1 MSIPLIKKQIIN
13 IFLLVLLTGC
23 GSRIMPKS
31 NFLEDSKISPSKL
44 EFFRDSIQFE
54 VSGIIPIE
62 SVMSPKNPQ
71 VSLHFVS
78 RENSMDLGKF
88 PLTKNFEAYR
98 YSKSFK
104 IAYEPWMEFATM
116 ELHFNQGEKQTTQP
130 QERKGLTKGVITTP
144 LLAKIGKVYAD
155 EPIPDVGLYIPT
167 GVATIDQSRAQTFEI
182 LFLTGSAEI
191 NLTNSNNEQLK
202 RLQTFIT
209 ENPSIKKIRITG
221 IQSPES
227 GEGKSSALGNSRAKT
242 VYEYLKNSGMILRD
256 STTEVKSRWK
266 DWFDLRLLLR
276 DYDKISTQRKD
287 QYYDVLLSGSDFISQ
302 SDQLKRISGFDQ
314 VSRDL
319 YPRLRVAKIEIE
331 AKPTTGLNQEDA
343 LELRRVLDEGRGGKS
358 LELSEWA
365 IAGEYAPRLRDKAEI
380 YSKMTELFRSALP
393 YNNLAVVRMKEAQ
406 QTLDIDTK
414 EKLWDEA
421 TWLLNQAA
429 RLETSPYILHN
440 QGQILIFQG
449 NYWEAYQKLSDASV
463 LTKNEDFLKAN
474 EGLRGALD
482 IIRGDYRLATLRFE
496 SSYSDAKDLFNKG
509 LASFLAKD
517 YASASLAFEESVIA
531 QREYGYGF
539 YGLAMIA
546 MATGQKEIAMIQLQ
560 KAVAASENLYQKA
573 LTDPLFEEIRSEP
586 EYFELLKRGDEVLFQ

>member
-1 MSIPLIKKQIIN
+1 MFIPLIKKQIIN
-13 IFLLVLLTGC
+13 LIFLVILMGC
-23 GSRIMPKS
+23 GSRIMPQS
-31 NFLEDSKISPSKL
+31 NFLADSKISPSKL
-44 EFFRDSIQFE
+44 QFIRDSLQFE
-54 VSGIIPIE
+54 VSGLIPIE
-62 SVMSPKNPQ
+62 SVLSPKNPQ
-71 VSLHFVS
+71 VSLHFIS
-78 RENSMDLGKF
+78 RDSSMNLGDIS
-88 PLTKNFEAYR
+88 LSKNFEAYR
-98 YSKSFK
+98 YSESYK

-116 ELHFNQGEKQTTQP
+116 ELHFNQGEKQNAQP
-130 QERKGLTKGVITTP
+130 QETKALTKGVITTP
-144 LLAKIGKVYAD
+144 LLAKVGQVYAD

-167 GVATIDQSRAQTFEI
+167 GMANVDQSRSQTFEV
-182 LFLTGSAEI
+182 LFQPGSATI
-191 NLTNSNNEQLK
+191 NLTTANTDQLK
-202 RLQTFIT
+202 KLRAFIT
-209 ENPSIKKIRITG
+209 ENPSVKQIRITG

-227 GEGKSSALGNSRAKT
+227 GEGKSIALGNSRAKN
-242 VYEYLKNSGMILRD
+242 VYDYLQNSGIILRD

-276 DYDKISTQRKD
+276 DYDKLSTQRKD
-287 QYYDVLLSGSDFISQ
+287 QYYDVLLSGSDYLSQ
-302 SDQLKRISGFDQ
+302 SIQLKKVPDFDQ

-319 YPRLRVAKIEIE
+319 YPRLRAVKIEIE
-331 AKPTTGLNQEDA
+331 AKPTLGLNQEQN
-343 LELRRVLDEGRGGKS
+343 LELRKVLDEGMGGKS

-380 YSKMTELFRSALP
+380 YSKMTELFRSAMP

-406 QTLDIDTK
+406 QTLDIDAK

-449 NYWEAYQKLSDASV
+449 QYWEAYQKLSDASV
-463 LTKNEDFLKAN
+463 LTKNNDFLKVN
-474 EGLRGALD
+474 ESLRGALD
-482 IIRGDYRLATLRFE
+482 IIRGDYRLATLRFQRE
-496 SSYSDAKDLFNKG
+496 YSEARDLFNKG

-517 YASASLAFEESVIA
+517 YANASLAFEESVIA

-546 MATGQKEIAMIQLQ
+546 IATGQKEIAMIQLQ

-586 EYFELLKRGDEVLFQ
+586 DYFELLKRKE

>member
-1 MSIPLIKKQIIN
+1 MSIPLIKKQIKN

-23 GSRIMPKS
+23 GSRIMPES

-62 SVMSPKNPQ
+62 SVISPKNPQ

-202 RLQTFIT
+202 RLQIFIT

-302 SDQLKRISGFDQ
+302 SDQLKRIPEFDQ
-314 VSRDL
+314 ISRDF
-319 YPRLRVAKIEIE
+319 A
-331 AKPTTGLNQEDA
+331 
-343 LELRRVLDEGRGGKS
+343 
-358 LELSEWA
+358 W
-365 IAGEYAPRLRDKAEI
+365 
-380 YSKMTELFRSALP
+380 
-393 YNNLAVVRMKEAQ
+393 
-406 QTLDIDTK
+406 
-414 EKLWDEA
+414 
-421 TWLLNQAA
+421 
-429 RLETSPYILHN
+429 
-440 QGQILIFQG
+440 
-449 NYWEAYQKLSDASV
+449 
-463 LTKNEDFLKAN
+463 
-474 EGLRGALD
+474 
-482 IIRGDYRLATLRFE
+482 
-496 SSYSDAKDLFNKG
+496 
-509 LASFLAKD
+509 
-517 YASASLAFEESVIA
+517 
-531 QREYGYGF
+531 
-539 YGLAMIA
+539 
-546 MATGQKEIAMIQLQ
+546 
-560 KAVAASENLYQKA
+560 
-573 LTDPLFEEIRSEP
+573 
-586 EYFELLKRGDEVLFQ
+586 